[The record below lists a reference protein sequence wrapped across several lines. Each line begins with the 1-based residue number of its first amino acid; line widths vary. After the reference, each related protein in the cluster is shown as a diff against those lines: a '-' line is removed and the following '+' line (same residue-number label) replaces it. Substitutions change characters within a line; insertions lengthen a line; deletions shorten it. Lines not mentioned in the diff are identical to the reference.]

1 MSVINWGI
9 IGLGKI
15 DSNFASAFKDLKNSK
30 IISIASQS
38 NEKTEKFQKKFNLN
52 NIFCYNNYEEML
64 SNERVDI
71 IYIAL
76 PHNLHSKWILKCI
89 DYKKNILTEKPAT
102 VNLKE
107 MIEINK
113 KLNERKIFF
122 AEGFMYRFHPQT
134 TTLIERIR
142 QNDIGELQKME
153 SFFGK
158 NIIEKR
164 NIFGFKKLKLNNENR
179 LFKKELGGGSILDLG
194 CYPSSLSLLI
204 ASIKSN
210 NLNDKIKLN
219 NIKKFIGPTNVDLEA
234 FANIDFN
241 NEFNSYIGSSFK
253 SNLGKI
259 TKIFGSKGEIVV
271 PDSWHCENSKI
282 IVNGEEYIIKQKYE
296 NIFSYEIES
305 ISDSLLN
312 NKKEPHFPAIKRNE
326 TELNMKL
333 LNEWINSNEK

>member
-1 MSVINWGI
+1 MFEI
-9 IGLGKI
+9 
-15 DSNFASAFKDLKNSK
+15 FF
-30 IISIASQS
+30 
-38 NEKTEKFQKKFNLN
+38 FNLY
-52 NIFCYNNYEEML
+52 F
-64 SNERVDI
+64 
-71 IYIAL
+71 
-76 PHNLHSKWILKCI
+76 
-89 DYKKNILTEKPAT
+89 
-102 VNLKE
+102 
-107 MIEINK
+107 
-113 KLNERKIFF
+113 
-122 AEGFMYRFHPQT
+122 FHPFSYRGST
-134 TTLIERIR
+134 
-142 QNDIGELQKME
+142 
-153 SFFGK
+153 FFGK

-282 IVNGEEYIIKQKYE
+282 IVIEDDLVFSTQFYLYMNNALDFIEKKKISGMLVPGIIQLKYL
-296 NIFSYEIES
+296 NRVK
-305 ISDSLLN
+305 ISL
-312 NKKEPHFPAIKRNE
+312 FYGI
-326 TELNMKL
+326 
-333 LNEWINSNEK
+333 I